1 MRFWLVLYNPLLSG
15 GFMSLL
21 TAQNLTFGFLD
32 GVLFKGAAFKVE
44 ETDRIGLIGANG
56 TGKTSLFKLIIGK
69 YSPNEGGIVRGKD
82 VRIGYME
89 QYLECDD
96 NQTLYDEALT
106 VFSDVTRMEE
116 ELEEITQKL
125 LSDSSIELIEKQI
138 KLTEEIE
145 RRDGLIYKAKTKS
158 ALLGLGFSEND
169 LNLKVNSLS
178 GGQRSKLSLCK
189 LLLSNTN
196 LLLLDEPTNNLDID
210 AVTWLEDFLI
220 KYKGA
225 IIVVSHDRYFLDK
238 VTTSTMEIAH
248 KKLTLTTGNYTVFQK
263 IKAERELTIER
274 EYEKTIAEIKRIEGI
289 IEQQKRF
296 NQARN
301 YVTIASKEK
310 QIERLKETLVIP
322 DKALKSVYFSFKTD
336 IRTGDEVV
344 SIKDLAKSFPNKQ
357 LFSNFN
363 LSVFREEK
371 VFLLGPNGCGKS
383 TFLKILNKEVQQD
396 YGTFRFGSNV
406 KIGYFDQNID
416 KLHSDKTVLDEVWD
430 MYRHMTETEIRS
442 ALAMFLFCGED
453 VFKKVSLLSGGER
466 AKISLLKI
474 MLSKPNFL
482 ILDEPT
488 NHLDITSREV
498 LENALLDF
506 DGTMLVVSHD
516 RYFINKLA
524 TKTVYLTHNGA
535 VNIDGNYD
543 SYLEYRQNN
552 AESEKIVAEKKPV
565 VNDYKLRKE
574 RASNERKRKT
584 RISKLEAEIE
594 EIEIKSATLET
605 EISSPEI
612 SANYETLLEYTNN
625 LNTLRTMLEEM
636 YTEWEELQAEE

>member
-1 MRFWLVLYNPLLSG
+1 
-15 GFMSLL
+15 MSLL

-44 ETDRIGLIGANG
+44 ENDKIGLIGANG
-56 TGKTSLFKLIIGK
+56 TGKTSLFKLIIGQ

-96 NQTLYDEALT
+96 TQTLYNEALT
-106 VFSDVTRMEE
+106 VFSDVAKMEE
-116 ELEEITQKL
+116 ELEEINEKL
-125 LSDSSIELIEKQI
+125 LSESSIDLIEKQV
-138 KLTEEIE
+138 KLTEDIE
-145 RRDGLIYKAKTKS
+145 RRDGLVYKAKTKS
-158 ALLGLGFSEND
+158 ALIGLGFSEKD
-169 LNLKVNSLS
+169 LDLKVNSLS

-210 AVTWLEDFLI
+210 AVNWLEDFLI

-225 IIVVSHDRYFLDK
+225 VIVVSHDRYFLDK
-238 VTTSTMEIAH
+238 ITTSTMEIAH

-263 IKAERELTIER
+263 LKAERELTIER
-274 EYEKTIAEIKRIEGI
+274 EYEKTITEIKRIEGI

-301 YVTIASKEK
+301 YITIASKEK
-310 QIERLKETLVIP
+310 QIERLKETLVVP
-322 DKALKSVYFSFKTD
+322 DKALKSVHFSFKTD
-336 IRTGDEVV
+336 ARTGDEVV
-344 SIKDLAKSFPNKQ
+344 NVQGLAKSFPDKK

-363 LSVFREEK
+363 LSVFREDR

-383 TFLKILNKEVQQD
+383 TFLKILNKEISPD

-430 MYRHMTETEIRS
+430 MYRYLTETEIRS

-453 VFKKVSLLSGGER
+453 VYKKVSLLSGGER

-524 TKTVYLTHNGA
+524 NKTVLLTHDGA

-543 SYLEYRQNN
+543 AYLLYRENSAV
-552 AESEKIVAEKKPV
+552 AEVKATEKKPV

-574 RASNERKRKT
+574 KASNERKRKT
-584 RISKLEAEIE
+584 RIAKLEVEIE
-594 EIEIKSATLET
+594 ETENNIALLEE
-605 EISSPEI
+605 EISTPGV
-612 SANYETLLEYTNN
+612 SADYEKLLEYTNK
-625 LNTLRTMLEEM
+625 LNDLRTSLEDM
-636 YTEWEELQAEE
+636 YSEWEELQIEE

>member
-1 MRFWLVLYNPLLSG
+1 
-15 GFMSLL
+15 MSLL

-44 ETDRIGLIGANG
+44 ENDKIGLIGANG
-56 TGKTSLFKLIIGK
+56 TGKTSLFKLIIGE
-69 YSPNEGGIVRGKD
+69 YTPNEGGIVRGKG
-82 VRIGYME
+82 VHIGYME

-106 VFSDVTRMEE
+106 VFSDVAEMEA
-116 ELEEITQKL
+116 ELEKITEQL
-125 LSDSSIELIEKQI
+125 LNDSSIELIEKQL
-138 KLTEEIE
+138 KLTEDIE
-145 RRDGLIYKAKTKS
+145 RRDGLVYKAKTKS
-158 ALLGLGFSEND
+158 ALLGLGFTEND

-189 LLLSNTN
+189 LLLSDTN

-210 AVTWLEDFLI
+210 AVSWLEDYLI

-248 KKLTLTTGNYTVFQK
+248 KKLTLTTGNYTIFQK
-263 IKAERELTIER
+263 LKAERELTIER
-274 EYEKTIAEIKRIEGI
+274 EYEKTVTEIKRIEGI

-301 YVTIASKEK
+301 YITIASKEK
-310 QIERLKETLVIP
+310 QIERLKEALVVP
-322 DKALKSVYFSFKTD
+322 DKALKSIHFSFKTD
-336 IRTGDEVV
+336 VRTGDEVV
-344 SIKDLAKSFPNKQ
+344 FVKELEKSFPDKK
-357 LFSNFN
+357 LFSDFN
-363 LSVFREEK
+363 LSVYREER

-396 YGTFRFGSNV
+396 KGIFRFGSNV

-416 KLHSDKTVLDEVWD
+416 KLHSEKTVLDEIWD
-430 MYRHMTETEIRS
+430 MYRHLTETEIRS

-453 VFKKVSLLSGGER
+453 VFKKVSSLSGGER
-466 AKISLLKI
+466 AKLSLLKI

-498 LENALLDF
+498 LENALIDF

-524 TKTVYLTHNGA
+524 TKTVYLTHDGA

-543 SYLEYRQNN
+543 KYLEYREAQSNQISN
-552 AESEKIVAEKKPV
+552 SNESKKPII
-565 VNDYKLRKE
+565 NDYKLRKE
-574 RASNERKRKT
+574 KASNERKRKT
-584 RISKLEAEIE
+584 RIARLEVEIEEAEGHIIELEAEI
-594 EIEIKSATLET
+594 STPVVA
-605 EISSPEI
+605 
-612 SANYETLLEYTNN
+612 ADYERLLELTNC
-625 LNTLRTMLEEM
+625 LNDLRGKLDGMYVEWEQLQLEE
-636 YTEWEELQAEE
+636 

>member
-1 MRFWLVLYNPLLSG
+1 
-15 GFMSLL
+15 MSLL

-44 ETDRIGLIGANG
+44 ENDKIGLIGCNG
-56 TGKTSLFKLIIGK
+56 CGKTSLFKLIIGE

-96 NQTLYDEALT
+96 NQTLYNEALT
-106 VFSDVTRMEE
+106 VFDDVAKMEN
-116 ELEEITQKL
+116 ELEVINEKL
-125 LSDSSIELIEKQI
+125 LNESNIELIEKQV
-138 KLTEEIE
+138 KLTEDIE
-145 RRDGLIYKAKTKS
+145 RRDGLVYKAKTKS
-158 ALLGLGFSEND
+158 ALIGLGFSEKD
-169 LNLKVNSLS
+169 LDLKVNSLS

-225 IIVVSHDRYFLDK
+225 VIVVSHDRYFLDK
-238 VTTSTMEIAH
+238 ITTSTMEISH
-248 KKLTLTTGNYTVFQK
+248 KKLTVTAGNYTIFQK
-263 IKAERELTIER
+263 LKAERELTIER
-274 EYEKTIAEIKRIEGI
+274 EYEKTITEIKRIEGI

-301 YVTIASKEK
+301 YITIASKEK

-322 DKALKSVYFSFKTD
+322 DKALKSIHFSFKTD
-336 IRTGDEVV
+336 VRTGDEVV
-344 SIKDLAKSFPNKQ
+344 FVKDLSKSFPDKK
-357 LFSNFN
+357 LFSNLN
-363 LSVFREEK
+363 LSIFREDR

-383 TFLKILNKEVQQD
+383 TFLKILNKEIQQD

-430 MYRHMTETEIRS
+430 MYRFMTETEIRS

-453 VFKKVSLLSGGER
+453 VYKKVSLLSGGER

-474 MLSKPNFL
+474 MLSKPNLL

-488 NHLDITSREV
+488 NHLDISSREV

-506 DGTMLVVSHD
+506 NGTMLVVSHD

-524 TKTVYLTHNGA
+524 NKTVYLTHDGA

-543 SYLEYRQNN
+543 DYLIFRQNIADN
-552 AESEKIVAEKKPV
+552 DVKTTEKKPI

-574 RASNERKRKT
+574 KASNERKRKT
-584 RISKLEAEIE
+584 RISKLEVEIE
-594 EIEIKSATLET
+594 ETENKIALLES
-605 EISSPEI
+605 EISTPEI
-612 SANYETLLEYTNN
+612 SANYEKLIEYTNN
-625 LNTLRTMLEEM
+625 LNDLRTSLDNM
-636 YTEWEELQAEE
+636 YTEWEELQTEE

>member
-1 MRFWLVLYNPLLSG
+1 
-15 GFMSLL
+15 MSLL

-44 ETDRIGLIGANG
+44 ENDKIGLIGANG
-56 TGKTSLFKLIIGK
+56 TGKTSLFKLIIGT

-96 NQTLYDEALT
+96 NQTLYNEALT
-106 VFSDVTRMEE
+106 VFNDVAEMEA
-116 ELEEITQKL
+116 ELEEINEKL
-125 LSDSSIELIEKQI
+125 LTESDIELIEKQV

-145 RRDGLIYKAKTKS
+145 RRDGLVYKAKTKS
-158 ALLGLGFSEND
+158 ALLGLGFSEKD
-169 LNLKVNSLS
+169 LDLKVNSLS

-210 AVTWLEDFLI
+210 AVNWLEDFLI

-225 IIVVSHDRYFLDK
+225 VIVVSHDRYFLDK
-238 VTTSTMEIAH
+238 ITTSTMEISH
-248 KKLTLTTGNYTVFQK
+248 KKLTLTTGNYTIFQK
-263 IKAERELTIER
+263 LKAERELTIER
-274 EYEKTIAEIKRIEGI
+274 EYEKTITEIKRIEGI

-301 YVTIASKEK
+301 YITIASKEK
-310 QIERLKETLVIP
+310 QIERLKETLIVP
-322 DKALKSVYFSFKTD
+322 DKALKSIHFSFKTD
-336 IRTGDEVV
+336 VRTGDEVV
-344 SIKDLAKSFPNKQ
+344 TVKDLSKSFPDKR

-363 LSVFREEK
+363 LSVFREDR

-383 TFLKILNKEVQQD
+383 TFLKILNKEVNQD

-430 MYRHMTETEIRS
+430 MYRFMTETEIRS

-453 VFKKVSLLSGGER
+453 VYKKVSLLSGGER

-498 LENALLDF
+498 LENALSDF

-524 TKTVYLTHNGA
+524 NKTVYLTHDGA

-543 SYLEYRQNN
+543 DYLLFRQN
-552 AESEKIVAEKKPV
+552 AVVEEAKTVDKKPV

-574 RASNERKRKT
+574 KASNERKRKT
-584 RISKLEAEIE
+584 RISKLEVEIE
-594 EIEIKSATLET
+594 ETENKIALLEE
-605 EISSPEI
+605 EISTPEI
-612 SANYETLLEYTNN
+612 SANYEKLLEYTNN
-625 LNTLRTMLEEM
+625 LNELRTSLEDM
-636 YTEWEELQAEE
+636 YSEWEQLQIEE

>member
-1 MRFWLVLYNPLLSG
+1 
-15 GFMSLL
+15 MSLL

-44 ETDRIGLIGANG
+44 ENDKIGLIGANG
-56 TGKTSLFKLIIGK
+56 CGKTSLFKLIIGE
-69 YSPNEGGIVRGKD
+69 YSANEGGIVRGKD

-96 NQTLYDEALT
+96 NQTLYNEALT
-106 VFSDVTRMEE
+106 VFNDVAEMEI
-116 ELEEITQKL
+116 ELEEINERL
-125 LSDSSIELIEKQI
+125 LNESSIELIERQV

-145 RRDGLIYKAKTKS
+145 RRDGLVYKAKTRS
-158 ALLGLGFSEND
+158 ALIGLGFSEND
-169 LNLKVNSLS
+169 LDLKVNSLS

-196 LLLLDEPTNNLDID
+196 LLLLDEPTNNLDVD
-210 AVTWLEDFLI
+210 AINWLEDFLI

-225 IIVVSHDRYFLDK
+225 VIVVSHDRYFLDK
-238 VTTSTMEIAH
+238 ITTSTMEISH
-248 KKLTLTTGNYTVFQK
+248 KKLTLTMGNYTVFQK
-263 IKAERELTIER
+263 LKAERELTIER
-274 EYEKTIAEIKRIEGI
+274 EYEKTITEIKRIEGI

-301 YVTIASKEK
+301 YITIASKEK
-310 QIERLKETLVIP
+310 QIERLKADLVVP
-322 DKALKSVYFSFKTD
+322 DKALKSVHFSFKTD
-336 IRTGDEVV
+336 VRTGDEVV
-344 SIKDLAKSFPNKQ
+344 KVKGLSKSFPDKR
-357 LFSNFN
+357 LFSNFD
-363 LSVFREEK
+363 LSVYREDR

-383 TFLKILNKEVQQD
+383 TFLKIINKEVTQD

-430 MYRHMTETEIRS
+430 MYRFMTETEIRS

-524 TKTVYLTHNGA
+524 TKTVYLTHDGA

-543 SYLEYRQNN
+543 NYLAYRQNMTVEK
-552 AESEKIVAEKKPV
+552 AEEATKKPV

-574 RASNERKRKT
+574 KASNERKRKT
-584 RISKLEAEIE
+584 RIAKLEVEIE
-594 EIEIKSATLET
+594 ETENSISVLE
-605 EISSPEI
+605 EKISTPEI
-612 SANYETLLEYTNN
+612 SASYEKLLEHTNI
-625 LNTLRTMLEEM
+625 LNELRTNLEAM
-636 YTEWEELQAEE
+636 YSEWEELQSEE

>member
-1 MRFWLVLYNPLLSG
+1 
-15 GFMSLL
+15 MSLL

-44 ETDRIGLIGANG
+44 ENDKIGLIGANG
-56 TGKTSLFKLIIGK
+56 TGKTSLFKLIIGT

-96 NQTLYDEALT
+96 NQTLYNEALT
-106 VFSDVTRMEE
+106 VFYDVAKMEE
-116 ELEEITQKL
+116 ELEEINEKL
-125 LSDSSIELIEKQI
+125 LTESSIELIEKQV

-145 RRDGLIYKAKTKS
+145 RRDGLVYRAKTKS
-158 ALLGLGFSEND
+158 ALIGLGFSEKD
-169 LNLKVNSLS
+169 LDLKVNSLS

-210 AVTWLEDFLI
+210 AVNWLEDFLI

-225 IIVVSHDRYFLDK
+225 VIVVSHDRYFLDK
-238 VTTSTMEIAH
+238 ITTSTMEISH

-263 IKAERELTIER
+263 LKAERELTIER
-274 EYEKTIAEIKRIEGI
+274 EYEKTITEIKRIEGI

-301 YVTIASKEK
+301 YITITSKEK
-310 QIERLKETLVIP
+310 QIDRLKETLVVP
-322 DKALKSVYFSFKTD
+322 DKALKSIHFSFKTD
-336 IRTGDEVV
+336 VRTGDEVV
-344 SIKDLAKSFPNKQ
+344 TVKALSKSFPNKR

-363 LSVFREEK
+363 LSVFREDR

-383 TFLKILNKEVQQD
+383 TFLKILNKELNQD

-430 MYRHMTETEIRS
+430 MYRFMTETEIRS

-453 VFKKVSLLSGGER
+453 VYKKVSLLSGGER

-498 LENALLDF
+498 LENALSDF

-524 TKTVYLTHNGA
+524 NKTVYLTHDGA

-543 SYLEYRQNN
+543 NYLQYREN
-552 AESEKIVAEKKPV
+552 AAVTQEKVAEKKPV

-574 RASNERKRKT
+574 KASNERKRKT
-584 RISKLEAEIE
+584 RISKLEVEIE
-594 EIEIKSATLET
+594 ETETKISLLEE
-605 EISSPEI
+605 EISTPEI
-612 SANYETLLEYTNN
+612 SANYEKLLEYTNN
-625 LNTLRTMLEEM
+625 LNDLRTSLEDM
-636 YTEWEELQAEE
+636 YSEWEQLQTEE

>member
-1 MRFWLVLYNPLLSG
+1 
-15 GFMSLL
+15 MSLL

-56 TGKTSLFKLIIGK
+56 TGKTSLFKLIIGE
-69 YSPNEGGIVRGKD
+69 YSANEGGIVRGKD

-96 NQTLYDEALT
+96 NQSLYDEALT
-106 VFSDVTRMEE
+106 VFSDVAKMEE
-116 ELEEITQKL
+116 ELEEITERL
-125 LSDSSIELIEKQI
+125 LTESSIELIERQI
-138 KLTEEIE
+138 KLTEDIE
-145 RRDGLIYKAKTKS
+145 RRDGLVYKAKTKS

-263 IKAERELTIER
+263 LKAERELTIER
-274 EYEKTIAEIKRIEGI
+274 EYEKTITEIKRIEGI

-301 YVTIASKEK
+301 YITIASKEK
-310 QIERLKETLVIP
+310 QIERLKETLVVP
-322 DKALKSVYFSFKTD
+322 DKALKSVHFSFKTD
-336 IRTGDEVV
+336 VRTGDEVV
-344 SIKDLAKSFPNKQ
+344 NVKDLAKSFPDKQ
-357 LFSNFN
+357 LFRDFN
-363 LSVFREEK
+363 LSVFREER

-396 YGTFRFGSNV
+396 SGTFRFGCNV

-430 MYRHMTETEIRS
+430 MYRFMTETEIRS

-524 TKTVYLTHNGA
+524 TKTVYLTHDGA

-543 SYLEYRQNN
+543 NYLQYRERLSV
-552 AESEKIVAEKKPV
+552 ESVNTQEKKPV
-565 VNDYKLRKE
+565 INDYKLRKE
-574 RASNERKRKT
+574 KASNERKRKT
-584 RISKLEAEIE
+584 RIAKLEKEIE
-594 EIEIKSATLET
+594 ETEVQISALEQ

-612 SANYETLLEYTNN
+612 SANYEKLLEYTNN
-625 LNTLRTMLEEM
+625 LNDLRTQLEEM
-636 YTEWEELQAEE
+636 YSEWEELQTEE